1 MVPNWTGCLSSHR
14 LHRRFRP
21 YHRMRVLPPKMMITR
36 MADIARIAA
45 RLKTSRMR
53 SGGAPN
59 SLRTMIEA
67 ADKMANLI
75 SRILRGGGAFLC
87 ARPSAASI
95 TSDWSLPSSALRP
108 HFASSFQCRGAVCEP
123 RRLAVFQSG
132 RFGTE
137 LETFPFLFLPYGP
150 FPSEVSISCSRPV
163 RIRNDTKGYL
173 RKNR

>member
-1 MVPNWTGCLSSHR
+1 MSFAPCVPGMNRDIWPTPNQGVLVPNWTGCLSSHR
-14 LHRRFRP
+14 LHGRFRP

-67 ADKMANLI
+67 ANKMTNLI
-75 SRILRGGGAFLC
+75 SRILRGEGAFLS

-95 TSDWSLPSSALRP
+95 TSDWSPPSSALRP
-108 HFASSFQCRGAVCEP
+108 HLASRFSAEEP
-123 RRLAVFQSG
+123 CVNR
-132 RFGTE
+132 
-137 LETFPFLFLPYGP
+137 
-150 FPSEVSISCSRPV
+150 EV
-163 RIRNDTKGYL
+163 
-173 RKNR
+173 